1 MRLNE
6 RSSRVR
12 GAGLLRLYPRAW
24 RDRYESEMLAIIETD
39 SLPWRT
45 RLDLLRGALD
55 AHVHPVRPPPIPVI
69 AAIVGGV
76 AWIAAGVAAAT
87 QPLPPDWP
95 GFLLETL
102 PIGLVG
108 AVAASRVV
116 LAVGRRSGLDGPRG
130 TGAALGLALVGHVV
144 LILALVAA
152 LLGGPYGAITGAAQS
167 IAAIGIV
174 LVGVVRARA
183 VDHPVAEVVLIAG
196 AAMLI
201 PSPLAWPLAGAAWIA
216 LAIGSVRST
225 IPLRRA

>member
-6 RSSRVR
+6 GSSHVGGTR
-12 GAGLLRLYPRAW
+12 LLRLYPRAW
-24 RDRYESEMLAIIETD
+24 RDRYESEMLAVMEAD
-39 SLPWRT
+39 RLDWRT
-45 RLDLLRGALD
+45 RLDLIRGALD
-55 AHVHPVRPPPIPVI
+55 AHVHPATPPSIPVI
-69 AAIVGGV
+69 AATVTGV
-76 AWIAAGVAAAT
+76 AWIVAGAVAAT

-95 GFLLETL
+95 GFLFETL

-108 AVAASRVV
+108 AVAGLRVV

-130 TGAALGLALVGHVV
+130 TGAALALTVVGHVV
-144 LILALVAA
+144 LIVALLLA

-183 VDHPVAEVVLIAG
+183 ADHPVAEAALIAG

-201 PSPLAWPLAGAAWIA
+201 PSPVAWPLAGAAWVA
-216 LAIGSVRST
+216 LAISAMRPT